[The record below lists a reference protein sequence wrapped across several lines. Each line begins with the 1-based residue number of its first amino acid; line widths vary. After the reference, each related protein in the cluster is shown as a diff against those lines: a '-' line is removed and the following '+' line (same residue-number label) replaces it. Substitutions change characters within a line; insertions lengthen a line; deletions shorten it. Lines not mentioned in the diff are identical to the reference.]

1 MSMQSIR
8 DTFFEECEDLLEA
21 LAEGLARMEGGEA
34 DSDCLN
40 AVFRAVHSIKGGA
53 GAFALNDLVAFAHRF
68 ETVLD
73 EIRSDRLDL
82 SDEVMHVLLR
92 SADHLADQV
101 EAAHEERSI
110 DEDTTAGFLANL
122 DACLRDAGFEAPAA
136 DDDFG
141 FSAITLDFGAVPDL
155 PLPMPGIAPVEAS
168 APQADL
174 PGGDHLIRLRPSPQ
188 LYANG
193 HDPLSLIYGLE
204 ELALPQVTPDL
215 AALPGLE
222 DYDPATPWLQWDI
235 LMPAS
240 IPLAVLESHFEFI
253 RGLCDLEIRPS
264 SRSLAPER
272 HATETTTPLAMRVRR
287 ASENRTRLVDQRGS
301 TCENCPARLSI
312 VGKSVIQGEMT
323 MSRRP
328 GAMASV
334 TSSASRRSDTAA
346 RDWSADRRMTR
357 IVIVEPRPTL

>member
-73 EIRSDRLDL
+73 EIRSDRLEL

-122 DACLRDAGFEAPAA
+122 DACLRDAGFDPNWNALWSTFPDSFTEVTGSDP
-136 DDDFG
+136 
-141 FSAITLDFGAVPDL
+141 GA
-155 PLPMPGIAPVEAS
+155 G
-168 APQADL
+168 
-174 PGGDHLIRLRPSPQ
+174 
-188 LYANG
+188 
-193 HDPLSLIYGLE
+193 
-204 ELALPQVTPDL
+204 
-215 AALPGLE
+215 
-222 DYDPATPWLQWDI
+222 
-235 LMPAS
+235 
-240 IPLAVLESHFEFI
+240 
-253 RGLCDLEIRPS
+253 
-264 SRSLAPER
+264 
-272 HATETTTPLAMRVRR
+272 AMRRK
-287 ASENRTRLVDQRGS
+287 G
-301 TCENCPARLSI
+301 
-312 VGKSVIQGEMT
+312 
-323 MSRRP
+323 
-328 GAMASV
+328 ASV
-334 TSSASRRSDTAA
+334 TLQ
-346 RDWSADRRMTR
+346 
-357 IVIVEPRPTL
+357 IQGNPF